1 MNPTP
6 SETADLLERAA
17 DLYESEQIQ
26 WCKGNWATP
35 YSENRSGQFHC
46 AEGVLLRA
54 AGFSWAQVMNA
65 QAKLSSEN
73 EDDPDIIAHM
83 MRLPQIQQAIRA
95 VNGHV
100 VTIEEDEA
108 WLWHLNDRLAPDTAK
123 ETLIQRFK
131 EAAKELR
138 NGS

>member
-26 WCKGNWATP
+26 WCKGSWAALDLQ
-35 YSENRSGQFHC
+35 SGQFHC
-46 AEGVLLRA
+46 AEGALLRA
-54 AGFSWAQVMNA
+54 AGFSWKQVLDA
-65 QAKLSSEN
+65 QAKSFSSEGKT
-73 EDDPDIIAHM
+73 DPDAIFHV

-95 VNGHV
+95 IDGHV
-100 VTIEEDEA
+100 VRIEDGTA
-108 WLWHLNDRLAPDTAK
+108 WLWGLNDHLTPDTAK

>member
-26 WCKGNWATP
+26 WCKVNWATP
-35 YSENRSGQFHC
+35 YSEDRSGQFHC
-46 AEGVLLRA
+46 AEGALLRA
-54 AGFSWAQVMNA
+54 AGYSWKQVLDAQMKSSS
-65 QAKLSSEN
+65 AKK
-73 EDDPDIIAHM
+73 DDPDIIARM
-83 MRLPQIQQAIRA
+83 MRLPKIQQAIRA
-95 VNGHV
+95 VNGHTV
-100 VTIEEDEA
+100 HPQDNTA
-108 WLWHLNDRLAPDTAK
+108 WLWDLNDRLTPDTAK
-123 ETLIQRFK
+123 EALIQRFK